1 MAKKSDKID
10 ALIFIDTNILL
21 DFYRIRKSDISLKY
35 LQEMENHKGI
45 LILTNQVEMEFRKN
59 RQKVIL
65 ETITEVN
72 KISAGNLN
80 IPTILFNA
88 KPVDMLYIVT
98 GKQIGRAHV

>member
-1 MAKKSDKID
+1 MRKKIKKLD

-35 LQEMENHKGI
+35 LNEIETYKDN

-72 KISAGNLN
+72 KISSG
-80 IPTILFNA
+80 I
-88 KPVDMLYIVT
+88 
-98 GKQIGRAHV
+98 